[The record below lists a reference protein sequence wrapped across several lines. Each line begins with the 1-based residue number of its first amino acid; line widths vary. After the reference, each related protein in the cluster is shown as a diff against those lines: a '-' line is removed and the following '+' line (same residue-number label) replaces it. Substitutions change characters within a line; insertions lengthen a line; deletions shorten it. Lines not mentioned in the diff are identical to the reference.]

1 MTDND
6 VLKITAGSPI
16 HLYTLTDEPGQ
27 IKSPSD
33 ESGKIKSPSDES
45 GQIKSL
51 GDEPGKIKSP
61 DNDITIMNWKR
72 LVGVFYR
79 LPSVSNLP

>member
-27 IKSPSD
+27 IKSF
-33 ESGKIKSPSDES
+33 SDES
-45 GQIKSL
+45 GQIKSP